1 MTLAELG
8 ERMSAREFLDWQTFD
23 SLEPI
28 GGERID
34 LAAGIVAAT
43 IANANRDPR
52 KGKAFRPADFMPL
65 SPKPPPATDGGL
77 ADFLAWAREHNRR
90 LETEH

>member
-34 LAAGIVAAT
+34 LAAGIIAST
-43 IANANRDPR
+43 IANASRDAKRTKPF
-52 KGKAFRPADFMPL
+52 KPADFMPL
-65 SPKPPPATDGGL
+65 APQPPAPKDGGL
-77 ADFLAWAREHNRR
+77 AAFIAWARAHNRR
-90 LETEH
+90 LKEGG